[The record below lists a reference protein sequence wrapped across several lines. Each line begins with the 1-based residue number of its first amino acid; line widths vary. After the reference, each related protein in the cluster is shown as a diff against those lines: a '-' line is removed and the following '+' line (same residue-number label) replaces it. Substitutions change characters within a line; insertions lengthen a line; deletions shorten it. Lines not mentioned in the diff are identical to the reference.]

1 MKRGYEVTGGWLQP
15 NPDSEGN
22 WRVGCRWLIGVIVAG
37 LVVTGLGVAGSV
49 AGATITGQGADS

>member
-1 MKRGYEVTGGWLQP
+1 MTGGWLQP